1 MRSDWNFD
9 TIKTMSAMGT
19 FRGTIHELSMAP
31 GMVED
36 EESVYDDSQSSI
48 DTGAATKG
56 SDPISPAVI
65 GMNSDAAHSTVI
77 IKPIRTQEA
86 EPEEPSGTGLSYAY
100 YSKNMR
106 LIYFDRCTTCLFR
119 FCAFD
124 ASFILCRTY
133 LCRWCRDYPESG

>member
-1 MRSDWNFD
+1 
-9 TIKTMSAMGT
+9 MGT

-36 EESVYDDSQSSI
+36 EESVYDDTQSSI

-100 YSKNMR
+100 YSKNLR
-106 LIYFDRCTTCLFR
+106 LIYLTGAPPAYSGSVRSTRRSSYAARTSVDGAGT
-119 FCAFD
+119 
-124 ASFILCRTY
+124 ILS
-133 LCRWCRDYPESG
+133 PAEMS